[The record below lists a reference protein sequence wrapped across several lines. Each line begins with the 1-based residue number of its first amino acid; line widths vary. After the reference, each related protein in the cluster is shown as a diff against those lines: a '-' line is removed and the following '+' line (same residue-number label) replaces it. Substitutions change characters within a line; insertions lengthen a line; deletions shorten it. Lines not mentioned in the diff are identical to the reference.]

1 MSFLKS
7 PCSKEKKM
15 QITKASFVT
24 SLDSYEK
31 GFQGKGLAQIA
42 ISGKSNVGKS
52 SLINS
57 LTNRRGLAKTSAT
70 PGKTRLINV
79 FLINDSFHLIDL
91 PGYGYAR
98 VSKQE
103 KENWAYMMEGYFAS
117 TEHLRLML
125 QLVDIRNQPTQDDI
139 AMVNFLRANNI
150 PFLLVATKADKLSRA
165 QKQRSLML
173 IARTLAV
180 QPFDIIAYSSE
191 TGDGKAELLSK
202 IAEAL

>member
-1 MSFLKS
+1 
-7 PCSKEKKM
+7 M
-15 QITKASFVT
+15 QINKASFVT
-24 SLDSYEK
+24 SLDSYQK
-31 GFQGKGLAQIA
+31 GFQGKGMSQIA

-79 FLINDSFHLIDL
+79 FLINDAFQLIDL
-91 PGYGYAR
+91 PGYGYAK
-98 VSKQE
+98 VSKAE
-103 KENWAYMMEGYFAS
+103 KEKWAFMMEDYFAS
-117 TEHLRLML
+117 TEHLKLML

-139 AMVNFLRANNI
+139 AMVGFLRANDI

-165 QKQRSLML
+165 QRQKSLML

-191 TGDGKAELLSK
+191 SGDGKAELLAK
-202 IAEAL
+202 IDEALR